1 MPPIQ
6 FTTVGTEQDVID
18 ILALQALNHK
28 SILSA
33 AEQQAQGFVTVRHDF
48 DVLWDMN
55 RAYPSVIARAANND
69 LAGYCLM
76 MPRSFSSRIPILE
89 PMFSKL
95 EQMEDLSAQRWF
107 VMGQICVAEAYR
119 GQRVFDGMYS
129 HLQDVWKNDF
139 DLIITEIS
147 ERNPRSLRA
156 HERVGFNTFK
166 VYENPYTS
174 EKWHLVALPTR

>member
-1 MPPIQ
+1 M
-6 FTTVGTEQDVID
+6 FTTVQTEQDVKD

-28 SILSA
+28 STVS
-33 AEQQAQGFVTVRHDF
+33 EETWQSQGFVTVRHDF

-69 LAGYCLM
+69 LVGYCLM

-89 PMFSKL
+89 PMFTKL
-95 EQMEDLSAQRWF
+95 EQMEDLRAQRWF

-119 GQRVFDGMYS
+119 GQGVFDGMYQ
-129 HLQDVWKNDF
+129 HLREIWKNDF
-139 DLIITEIS
+139 DLMITEIS

-156 HERVGFNTFK
+156 HERVGFQTFK
-166 VYENPYTS
+166 EYENPHTG
-174 EKWHLVALPTR
+174 EKWHLVALKM